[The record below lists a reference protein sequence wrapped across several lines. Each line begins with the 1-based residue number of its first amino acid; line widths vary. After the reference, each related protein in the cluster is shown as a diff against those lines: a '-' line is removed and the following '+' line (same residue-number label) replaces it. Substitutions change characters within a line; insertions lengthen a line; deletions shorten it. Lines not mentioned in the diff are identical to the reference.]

1 MIPISILFKHIPG
14 NHIPVCCPEVSIVD
28 GYAIHHDQGFFS
40 APGPMGPNREY
51 QPPPLLD
58 RADYD
63 QQQLGRLEKVTLLPM

>member
-1 MIPISILFKHIPG
+1 AKSYSRLFVPKYPSLMG
-14 NHIPVCCPEVSIVD
+14 MP
-28 GYAIHHDQGFFS
+28 IHHDQDLFS

-63 QQQLGRLEKVTLLPM
+63 QQQPGRLEKVTLLPM